1 MSSAVSEMQLLGYE
15 TNPAILSNGVTYTSS
30 ATTSSA
36 VPTSSSLLNNINNF
50 LSAGNTNW
58 TNFNN
63 EINPFNVANNLLV
76 QPVVNN
82 PYVIGFDNM
91 FYSLPGINSVYNAL
105 EPNSSLGLG
114 GQVIPNSPS
123 QPANSPTELAK
134 TAGAAAGNAA
144 TGAVTATEAGINSAV
159 NTALNSILPKGANPN
174 WNWSLILLG
183 IVALIVIMVIF
194 K

>member
-1 MSSAVSEMQLLGYE
+1 MASTVSEMTLLGYE
-15 TNPAILSNGVTYTSS
+15 DNPSLLSYGNTSS
-30 ATTSSA
+30 ATTSSG
-36 VPTSSSLLNNINNF
+36 SSLYDNINNY
-50 LSAGNTNW
+50 LSTGNTDW

-76 QPVVNN
+76 QPIVNN

-91 FYSLPGINSVYNAL
+91 FYSLPGINSIYNAL

-114 GQVIPNSPS
+114 GTIIPNSPS

-134 TAGAAAGNAA
+134 TAGTAAGNAVS
-144 TGAVTATEAGINSAV
+144 GAVSATEAGINSAV
-159 NTALNSILPKGANPN
+159 NTALNKILPAGANPN
-174 WNWSLILLG
+174 WNWSLIIFG
-183 IVALIVIMVIF
+183 IVALIIIMVIF